1 MRAPRTKGIALI
13 TVLIML
19 SMMSGLTLLL
29 MMNLLEDVRSSA
41 VLEVNTRLFYAAD
54 AGLEEAR
61 TRLLYG
67 ATSQM
72 SGLPATPTADWAGYI
87 RKDTTTNVLGL
98 DPAYDDYGSTS
109 LDTGLGTPPFELV
122 KIFYNTEANKNRDI
136 DGVSGLDSTTVVYL
150 GDDGAGGLA
159 RNLTGTGSPIRTI
172 QSYATVDGRRTLL
185 ETEIVSVF
193 VTLPDVEAVVR
204 NNGEA
209 TFNGTAS
216 TSINRTDNGTTL
228 PAIRTGTST
237 PTGTFSGTVFP
248 PTTPDEVET
257 GASASDVDSYVAAAA
272 DVFTPITDLA
282 AATTTSSSQYLWS
295 SFSAGTDAAPAL
307 MYSDRSVKFN
317 GGTAYGILVVDGD
330 VDISSHDFHGLI
342 IASGNAQLS
351 GGGSAAY
358 NLSGAIIAGGDLDFS
373 GSFAAE
379 LDLDAIN
386 NYLQAIR
393 TKVITFREIRK

>member
-1 MRAPRTKGIALI
+1 MRASQISGMALI

-19 SMMSGLTLLL
+19 SMMSALTLLL
-29 MMNLLEDVRSSA
+29 LMNLMEDIRSSA

-67 ATSQM
+67 ATSQI
-72 SGLPATPTADWAGYI
+72 SSLPATPTADWAGYI
-87 RKDTTTNVLGL
+87 RKDSSINVLGL
-98 DPAYDDYGSTS
+98 DPAYSGYGSTS
-109 LDTGLGTPPFELV
+109 LETALGTPPFELV

-136 DGVSGLDSTTVVYL
+136 DGDSSLDTTTVVYL

-172 QSYATVDGRRTLL
+172 QSYATVDGRRALL
-185 ETEIVSVF
+185 ESEIVSVF
-193 VTLPDVEAVVR
+193 VTIPDIDAVIR
-204 NNGEA
+204 SNGDG
-209 TFNGTAS
+209 TFNGTSS
-216 TSINRTDNGTTL
+216 TSVNRTDNGTTL
-228 PAIRTGTST
+228 PAIMTAGTS

-257 GASASDVDSYVAAAA
+257 GASTFDVDSYVAAAEG
-272 DVFTPITDLA
+272 VFTPITDLVS
-282 AATTTSSSQYLWS
+282 ATTTSDSQYLWS
-295 SFSAGTDAAPAL
+295 SFSAGTDAAPKL
-307 MYSDRSVKFN
+307 MYSDRSIKFN

-342 IASGNAQLS
+342 IASGEALLA

-358 NLSGAIIAGGDLDFS
+358 NLSGAVIAGGDVDFS

-386 NYLQAIR
+386 NYLQSIR
-393 TKVITFREIRK
+393 TKVITFREVRK